1 MIKATPR
8 LWAIWKV
15 TRRYGLSE
23 FWGGKPANDP
33 RPRGE
38 RLRLALQELGPVFI
52 KFGQALSTR
61 PDILPPDVASELAQL
76 QDKVEPFSGREARE
90 LVERSLGKPIDELF
104 LDFDETP
111 LAAASVAQVHTARLK
126 PQDEGDPGFEVV
138 LKVLRPGVHARVEK
152 DVALLRALAEFAERW
167 HPLGKRLRPREVV
180 AEYERVIFDE
190 LDLMRE
196 GANCSLLRR
205 NWLGSELI
213 YHPIVFWD
221 YTRADV
227 LVMERIHGV
236 SLRELDKLRE
246 MGVNFQVLAE
256 RGVEIFFKQVFRDN
270 FFHADMHPGNIF
282 VDVSDVRKPSY
293 LAVDF
298 GIVGQLGPADLRYLA
313 ENFLAFFNRDYRRI
327 AELHLE
333 SGWIPA
339 DVRAEDFES
348 AIRTVSE
355 PIFGKPIKDI
365 SFPKQPRFY
374 GMQTFDGV
382 PYWKIATLHGA
393 DVLATTVLQTCVRY
407 GRRSTSCQFCA
418 IGESLKGERT
428 INRKTPEQLGEV
440 ARAAM
445 LLDGIQH
452 MVMTTGTPNFT
463 DRGAEILCESAF
475 GVKAATI
482 AHAGFA
488 SGLPIQGQCEPPD
501 DPRWYQ
507 RMKNAGIDTLGMHI
521 EAVSQSVREQIMP
534 GKATVTVDH
543 YLTAFEQAVAVFGR
557 GQVSTYILYGLGDT
571 REAVLAMS
579 ERLIALGVYPFVVPF
594 VPIAGTPLENQR
606 SPDAAEM
613 RELLAPLGKMLVSG
627 GLKSAE
633 IKAGCGKCGAC
644 SSLSA
649 YEQV

>member
-1 MIKATPR
+1 MIRATPR
-8 LWAIWKV
+8 LWAIWQV

-23 FWGGKPANDP
+23 FWNGKPSNDP

-61 PDILPPDVASELAQL
+61 PDILPHDVAAELAQL
-76 QDKVEPFSGREARE
+76 QDQVEPFLGAQARA
-90 LVERSLGKPIDELF
+90 LIERSLGKRIEEMFDA
-104 LDFDETP
+104 FDETP

-126 PQDEGDPGFEVV
+126 PSDEGDPGFEVV
-138 LKVLRPGVHARVEK
+138 IKVLRPGVHARVEK
-152 DVALLRALAEFAERW
+152 DVDLLRALAEFAERW

-236 SLRELDKLRE
+236 SLREIDRLRE

-298 GIVGQLGPADLRYLA
+298 GIVGQLTPADLRYLA

-339 DVRAEDFES
+339 EVRAEDFES

-365 SFPKQPRFY
+365 SFGVFLLRLFEIARRFNYQVQPQLVLLQKTLLTTEGLGRQLYPDLDLWKTAKPIMEQWMWNRINPSATFARLRKQGPQLAEALPELAQNAMKFLAKGGALPSHSMDSSSVEALR
-374 GMQTFDGV
+374 GELRR
-382 PYWKIATLHGA
+382 ATRKSLHA
-393 DVLATTVLQTCVRY
+393 
-407 GRRSTSCQFCA
+407 A
-418 IGESLKGERT
+418 IG
-428 INRKTPEQLGEV
+428 
-440 ARAAM
+440 
-445 LLDGIQH
+445 
-452 MVMTTGTPNFT
+452 GTAWVV
-463 DRGAEILCESAF
+463 GAL
-475 GVKAATI
+475 
-482 AHAGFA
+482 
-488 SGLPIQGQCEPPD
+488 
-501 DPRWYQ
+501 
-507 RMKNAGIDTLGMHI
+507 
-521 EAVSQSVREQIMP
+521 
-534 GKATVTVDH
+534 
-543 YLTAFEQAVAVFGR
+543 
-557 GQVSTYILYGLGDT
+557 LYGLASLNGAAPSM
-571 REAVLAMS
+571 AVVLLSSA
-579 ERLIALGVYPFVVPF
+579 FV
-594 VPIAGTPLENQR
+594 
-606 SPDAAEM
+606 
-613 RELLAPLGKMLVSG
+613 LVGSWG
-627 GLKSAE
+627 WY
-633 IKAGCGKCGAC
+633 KAFR
-644 SSLSA
+644 
-649 YEQV
+649 

>member
-23 FWGGKPANDP
+23 FWGGKPSNDP

-61 PDILPPDVASELAQL
+61 PDILPPDVANQLAQL

-90 LVERSLGKPIDELF
+90 IVERSLGKPIAELF
-104 LDFDETP
+104 NEFDETP

-138 LKVLRPGVHARVEK
+138 VKVLRPGVHARVEK
-152 DVALLRALAEFAERW
+152 DVALLRAMAEFAERW

-221 YTRADV
+221 YTRSDV

-236 SLRELDKLRE
+236 SLREIDRLHE

-298 GIVGQLGPADLRYLA
+298 GIVGQLSPADLRYLA

-365 SFPKQPRFY
+365 SFGFFLLRLFEIARRFNYQVQPQLVLLQKTLLTTEGLGRQLY
-374 GMQTFDGV
+374 PELDLWKTAKPIMEQWMWNRINPAATFARLRKEGPQLAEALPELAQNAMKFLAKGGALPSHSMDASNVDALRGELR
-382 PYWKIATLHGA
+382 ASTRRTLHAAVGG
-393 DVLATTVLQTCVRY
+393 TTV
-407 GRRSTSCQFCA
+407 
-418 IGESLKGERT
+418 
-428 INRKTPEQLGEV
+428 V
-440 ARAAM
+440 AAA
-445 LLDGIQH
+445 L
-452 MVMTTGTPNFT
+452 
-463 DRGAEILCESAF
+463 
-475 GVKAATI
+475 
-482 AHAGFA
+482 
-488 SGLPIQGQCEPPD
+488 
-501 DPRWYQ
+501 
-507 RMKNAGIDTLGMHI
+507 
-521 EAVSQSVREQIMP
+521 
-534 GKATVTVDH
+534 
-543 YLTAFEQAVAVFGR
+543 
-557 GQVSTYILYGLGDT
+557 LYGLGSLNGAIPST
-571 REAVLAMS
+571 AIEV
-579 ERLIALGVYPFVVPF
+579 
-594 VPIAGTPLENQR
+594 
-606 SPDAAEM
+606 
-613 RELLAPLGKMLVSG
+613 
-627 GLKSAE
+627 
-633 IKAGCGKCGAC
+633 AC
-644 SSLSA
+644 SLLVA
-649 YEQV
+649 TGCWAWIRAFR

>member
-23 FWGGKPANDP
+23 FWGGKPGADP
-33 RPRGE
+33 RSRGE

-61 PDILPPDVASELAQL
+61 PDILPHDVASELAQL
-76 QDKVEPFSGREARE
+76 QDKVEPFPGHEARA
-90 LVERSLGKPIDELF
+90 LIERSLGKPIAELF
-104 LDFDETP
+104 HEFDEVP

-138 LKVLRPGVHARVEK
+138 IKVLRPGVMERVEK

-180 AEYERVIFDE
+180 AEYEKVIFDE

-221 YTRADV
+221 YTRSDV

-236 SLRELDKLRE
+236 SLRELDRLRA

-298 GIVGQLGPADLRYLA
+298 GIVGQLSPADLRYLA

-365 SFPKQPRFY
+365 SFGVFLLRLFEIARRFNYQVQPQLVLLQKTLLTTEGLGRQLYPELDLWKTAKPIMEQWMWNRINPAATFARLRKEGPQLAEALPELAQNAMKFLAKGGALPSHTLDASGVEALRSELRASTRKSLHAAIGGTAWVAGVALY
-374 GMQTFDGV
+374 GM
-382 PYWKIATLHGA
+382 A
-393 DVLATTVLQTCVRY
+393 
-407 GRRSTSCQFCA
+407 
-418 IGESLKGERT
+418 SL
-428 INRKTPEQLGEV
+428 N
-440 ARAAM
+440 
-445 LLDGIQH
+445 
-452 MVMTTGTPNFT
+452 
-463 DRGAEILCESAF
+463 
-475 GVKAATI
+475 AATPSTAVI
-482 AHAGFA
+482 VASLLFAGV
-488 SGLPIQGQCEPPD
+488 GLWG
-501 DPRWYQ
+501 W
-507 RMKNAGIDTLGMHI
+507 
-521 EAVSQSVREQIMP
+521 VR
-534 GKATVTVDH
+534 
-543 YLTAFEQAVAVFGR
+543 AFR
-557 GQVSTYILYGLGDT
+557 
-571 REAVLAMS
+571 
-579 ERLIALGVYPFVVPF
+579 
-594 VPIAGTPLENQR
+594 
-606 SPDAAEM
+606 
-613 RELLAPLGKMLVSG
+613 
-627 GLKSAE
+627 
-633 IKAGCGKCGAC
+633 
-644 SSLSA
+644 
-649 YEQV
+649 

>member
-23 FWGGKPANDP
+23 FWGGKPSSDS

-61 PDILPPDVASELAQL
+61 PDIVPVDVATELAKL
-76 QDKVEPFSGREARE
+76 QDQVEPFSGAEARAII
-90 LVERSLGKPIDELF
+90 ERSLGKPIAELF
-104 LDFDETP
+104 HEFDEAP

-138 LKVLRPGVHARVEK
+138 VKVLRPGVMERVEK

-180 AEYERVIFDE
+180 AEYEKVIFDE

-221 YTRADV
+221 YTRSNV

-236 SLRELDKLRE
+236 SLRHLDQLRE

-298 GIVGQLGPADLRYLA
+298 GIVGQLSPADLRYLA

-365 SFPKQPRFY
+365 SFGVFLLRLFEIARRFNYQVQPQLVLLQKTLLTTEGLGRQLY
-374 GMQTFDGV
+374 PELDLWKTAKPIMEQWMWNRINPAATFARLRKEGPQLAEALPELAQNAMKFLAKGGALPSHTLDASGV
-382 PYWKIATLHGA
+382 EALRSELRASTRKSLHA
-393 DVLATTVLQTCVRY
+393 
-407 GRRSTSCQFCA
+407 A
-418 IGESLKGERT
+418 IGGT
-428 INRKTPEQLGEV
+428 AWV
-440 ARAAM
+440 A
-445 LLDGIQH
+445 
-452 MVMTTGTPNFT
+452 
-463 DRGAEILCESAF
+463 
-475 GVKAATI
+475 GVA
-482 AHAGFA
+482 
-488 SGLPIQGQCEPPD
+488 
-501 DPRWYQ
+501 
-507 RMKNAGIDTLGMHI
+507 
-521 EAVSQSVREQIMP
+521 
-534 GKATVTVDH
+534 
-543 YLTAFEQAVAVFGR
+543 
-557 GQVSTYILYGLGDT
+557 LYGLASLNAAT
-571 REAVLAMS
+571 PSTAVITASLLFA
-579 ERLIALGVYPFVVPF
+579 GV
-594 VPIAGTPLENQR
+594 
-606 SPDAAEM
+606 
-613 RELLAPLGKMLVSG
+613 
-627 GLKSAE
+627 GLWGWVRAFR
-633 IKAGCGKCGAC
+633 
-644 SSLSA
+644 
-649 YEQV
+649 